1 VLGSK
6 IEGDE
11 MQRRRFGRT
20 GLEVPAITFGGGWVG
35 GVLIHGGRAE
45 AFAALDLAAE
55 AGIDWIDTAAS
66 YGDGVSETVIGAWLA
81 DRRPDPA
88 PRISTKFRI
97 DPRAGGWR
105 AQMMRSVDASLRRLG
120 RDRVD
125 LVFLHNQV
133 EPDGGA
139 FPASAALKA
148 ADEMEGL
155 REEGAC
161 RHLGFT
167 ALGDPAGLHRV
178 VREGRFEVA
187 QVYYNAINPTA
198 WIRQEGWSST
208 NFDGLLHACEGRD
221 MGVMGIR
228 IYAAGYLATT
238 ERHGRE
244 IPVTA
249 NASDAAEEARAAAV
263 LAALGDRHGTPSQ
276 TALRFGLA
284 CPALSTIVVGIG
296 EIAHLSEA
304 IAAAEAGP
312 LPDEAV
318 AALDE
323 VWKGPAFTHG

>member
-1 VLGSK
+1 M
-6 IEGDE
+6 E
-11 MQRRRFGRT
+11 RRRFGRT
-20 GLEVPAITFGGGWVG
+20 GLRVPAMTFGGGWVG
-35 GVLIHGGRAE
+35 GVLIHGSSAE

-97 DPRAGGWR
+97 DPGAGGWQ
-105 AQMMRSVDASLRRLG
+105 AQMTRSVDASLRRLG
-120 RDRVD
+120 RDSVD
-125 LVFLHNQV
+125 VVILHNQV
-133 EPDGGA
+133 EADGGA
-139 FPASAALKA
+139 FPASAALKV
-148 ADEMEGL
+148 ADLMQGL
-155 REEGAC
+155 REDGLC

-167 ALGDPAGLHRV
+167 ALGDPAALHRV
-178 VREGRFEVA
+178 VGEGRFDVA

-198 WIRQEGWSST
+198 WVRQERWSST
-208 NFDGLLHACEGRD
+208 DFGGLLHACAAQD

-228 IYAAGYLATT
+228 IFAAGYLATT

-263 LAALGDRHGTPSQ
+263 LAALGDAHGTPAE

-284 CPALSTIVVGIG
+284 CPALSTIVVGLG
-296 EIAHLSEA
+296 EIAHLREA

-312 LPDEAV
+312 LPEAAI
-318 AALDE
+318 AALDQ